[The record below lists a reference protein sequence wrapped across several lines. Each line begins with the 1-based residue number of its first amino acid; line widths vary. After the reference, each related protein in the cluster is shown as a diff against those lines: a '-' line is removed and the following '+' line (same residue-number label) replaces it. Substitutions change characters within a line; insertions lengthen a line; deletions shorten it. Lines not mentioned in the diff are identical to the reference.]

1 MSSTQ
6 TAAPVAA
13 NYTIDPAHS
22 GAHFKVRH
30 MMISNVRGE
39 FRKVSGTVIF
49 DPISPGASSVT
60 AEIDVN
66 SINTREPDRDKHL
79 RSADF
84 FDAEKY
90 PTIRFQSKKV
100 EPEGAGTYKVTGDL
114 TIRGVTR
121 EVVLQVGG
129 PTEEAKDPWGY
140 MRRGA
145 EATAKINRKDFGLNW
160 NQVLEAG
167 GVLVGDQIEISL
179 EAELIKAA

>member
-6 TAAPVAA
+6 TAAPTAA
-13 NYTIDPAHS
+13 TYTIDPAHS
-22 GAHFKVRH
+22 GAHFRVRH
-30 MMISNVRGE
+30 MMIASVRGE
-39 FRKVSGTVIF
+39 FRKVSGNVTF
-49 DPISPGASSVT
+49 DPANPAASGIT

-66 SINTREPDRDKHL
+66 SLHTREPDRDNHL
-79 RSADF
+79 KSADF
-84 FDAEKY
+84 FDAANY

-100 EPEGAGTYKVTGDL
+100 EPEGAGKYKVTGDL

-121 EVVLQVGG
+121 EVVLRVEG
-129 PTEEAKDPWGY
+129 PTGEAKDPWGY
-140 MRRGA
+140 IRRGA

-167 GVLVGDQIEISL
+167 GVLVGDEVEISL